1 MKPWITY
8 SLVRIGMFAA
18 VLAILVLLGVIPWLA
33 AIVAAIISLCV
44 SYLFFGK
51 LRERVAV
58 DLHERRSARANAEDS
73 VEDVE

>member
-18 VLAILVLLGVIPWLA
+18 LLAVLVLLGVVPWLA
-33 AIVAAIISLCV
+33 AIFAAIISLCV
-44 SYLFFGK
+44 SYLFLGK

-58 DLHERRSARANAEDS
+58 DLHERRSASAPADDS
-73 VEDVE
+73 VEDAE